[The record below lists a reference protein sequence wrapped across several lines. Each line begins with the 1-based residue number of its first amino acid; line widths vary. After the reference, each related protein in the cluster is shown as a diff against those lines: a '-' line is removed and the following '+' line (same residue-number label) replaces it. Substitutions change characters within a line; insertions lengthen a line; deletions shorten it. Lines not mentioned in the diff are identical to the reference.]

1 MYQIRILETAVRD
14 LERIDKSA
22 GSRIVKRI
30 RWLAANMGNIR
41 PQPLKENLS
50 NLYKFRVGDYRIIY
64 EILADEETIVIHFIG
79 HRKEIYKKR

>member
-1 MYQIRILETAVRD
+1 
-14 LERIDKSA
+14 
-22 GSRIVKRI
+22 
-30 RWLAANMGNIR
+30 MGNIR

-50 NLYKFRVGDYRIIY
+50 NLYKLRVGDYRIIY